1 MKNKKSIA
9 MAMAAVSTLG
19 AVAPAFANEVAPLSL
34 TDLNVDYRLANGEV
48 LVKDGN
54 GEDGEVRV
62 LKGRNSLY
70 NDNFTPNDKSDDTL
84 KTEFK
89 DAKILVSKNT
99 NDKDDTND
107 LYVLVKKA
115 SSTSNITM
123 EKAKLDVMIAEIK
136 DYKAKGATVNVGTL
150 KKASIDS
157 NSKFVDSEVKVTV
170 TPKGE
175 SAKEYIFKGVPG
187 VEGETPADENPFDQ
201 LVDTVN
207 VQVKDVEKLTDA
219 EKKGYYNLNKFKFV
233 AEQNRDKF
241 DFVKEQDDKNNKNL
255 IVKVYKKGA
264 KQEDKNIKFK
274 MTIENFGELKKGLV
288 INMATTNDFGSHW
301 AKKEIEEAM
310 LKGFVDTAANY
321 RPDGKITRAEFAKIA
336 CTVFGLKTDDDTIK
350 NMREPFN
357 DVSKN
362 DWFYRYVVALYNEKV
377 DKETINE
384 ESVIQGN
391 GSELF
396 NPNDE
401 ITRQEAAVIIAKLVK
416 PITHDIKANIGTEEK
431 PVYVHQDVKTKFADD
446 KDIATWADNSVKFLS
461 EDGKEVIKGI
471 KEGNKENFKPQNQIT
486 RAETLVMMNR
496 AVAAKTEK

>member
-34 TDLNVDYRLANGEV
+34 KDLNVDYRLANGEA

-54 GEDGEVRV
+54 DEVRV

-175 SAKEYIFKGVPG
+175 SEKDYIFKGVPG
-187 VEGETPADENPFDQ
+187 VEEETPADENPFDQ
-201 LVDTVN
+201 LVKIVN
-207 VQVKDVEKLTDA
+207 VEVVDEKKLTDD
-219 EKKGYYNLNKFKFV
+219 EKNAYYNLNKFKLV
-233 AEQNRDKF
+233 AEQNKDKF
-241 DFVKEQDDKNNKNL
+241 DFVKEQDDSNNKNL

-274 MTIENFGELKKGLV
+274 MTIENFGELEKKLV

-301 AKKEIEEAM
+301 AKEQIVEAM
-310 LKGFVDTAANY
+310 LRGQVDVAANY
-321 RPDGKITRAEFAKIA
+321 RPQDSITRAEFAKIA
-336 CTVFGLKTDDDTIK
+336 CTVFGIK
-350 NMREPFN
+350 YNKGDIEPFN
-357 DVSKN
+357 DVNKN
-362 DWFYRYVVALYNEKV
+362 EWYYEYVTALYNKKV
-377 DKETINE
+377 DGV
-384 ESVIQGN
+384 SVVQGDGEN
-391 GSELF
+391 F
-396 NPNDE
+396 RPNDK
-401 ITRQEAAVIIAKLVK
+401 ITRQEVAVIVAKL
-416 PITHDIKANIGTEEK
+416 TSDKAVETVEK
-431 PVYVHQDVKTKFADD
+431 DVNGNNVDKVVKTNFKDD
-446 KDIATWADNSVKFLS
+446 EAIAAWADQSVNYLNTTAKYTNA
-461 EDGKEVIKGI
+461 KGEQKAI
-471 KEGNKENFKPQNQIT
+471 VEGNNGLFNPTQAIT
-486 RAETLVMMNR
+486 RAEALVMVQR
-496 AVAAKTEK
+496 AGSATTK

>member
-1 MKNKKSIA
+1 MTIQ
-9 MAMAAVSTLG
+9 
-19 AVAPAFANEVAPLSL
+19 
-34 TDLNVDYRLANGEV
+34 
-48 LVKDGN
+48 
-54 GEDGEVRV
+54 
-62 LKGRNSLY
+62 
-70 NDNFTPNDKSDDTL
+70 NF
-84 KTEFK
+84 
-89 DAKILVSKNT
+89 
-99 NDKDDTND
+99 
-107 LYVLVKKA
+107 
-115 SSTSNITM
+115 
-123 EKAKLDVMIAEIK
+123 
-136 DYKAKGATVNVGTL
+136 GQL
-150 KKASIDS
+150 KK
-157 NSKFVDSEVKVTV
+157 E
-170 TPKGE
+170 
-175 SAKEYIFKGVPG
+175 
-187 VEGETPADENPFDQ
+187 
-201 LVDTVN
+201 LV
-207 VQVKDVEKLTDA
+207 L
-219 EKKGYYNLNKFKFV
+219 
-233 AEQNRDKF
+233 
-241 DFVKEQDDKNNKNL
+241 
-255 IVKVYKKGA
+255 
-264 KQEDKNIKFK
+264 
-274 MTIENFGELKKGLV
+274 
-288 INMATTNDFGSHW
+288 NMAETTDFNSHW

-377 DKETINE
+377 DKNKVNE

-416 PITHDIKANIGTEEK
+416 PITHDVKKNIGTNEK

-496 AVAAKTEK
+496 AFAAK

>member
-1 MKNKKSIA
+1 MKNKKNIA
-9 MAMAAVSTLG
+9 MAMAAVSSFG
-19 AVAPAFANEVAPLSL
+19 AVAPAFANEIAPLAL
-34 TDLNVDYRLANGEV
+34 ENLKVDYRLATGEE
-48 LVKDGN
+48 LVKKDGK
-54 GEDGEVRV
+54 VRV
-62 LKGRNSLY
+62 LEGRSSLY
-70 NDNFTPNDKSDDTL
+70 NDNFTPDDKSDDTF
-84 KTEFK
+84 KNEFK

-107 LYVLVKKA
+107 LYVLVKKSTDA
-115 SSTSNITM
+115 SDITM
-123 EKAKLDVMIAEIK
+123 AKAKLDAMIAEIK
-136 DYKAKGATVNVGTL
+136 DAKAEGATVKVGELT
-150 KKASIDS
+150 KASINATDKS
-157 NSKFVDSEVKVTV
+157 FVDSEIKVTV
-170 TPKGE
+170 TFKGQ
-175 SAKEYIFKGVPG
+175 APKEYIFNGVPG
-187 VEGETPADENPFDQ
+187 VEEEESVEVNPFAQ
-201 LVDTVN
+201 LVGTVN

-219 EKKGYYNLNKFKFV
+219 EKEGYYNLNKFKFV

-241 DFVKEQDDKNNKNL
+241 DFVKVQDDNNNKDL
-255 IVKVYKKGA
+255 VVKVYKKGA
-264 KQEDKNIKFK
+264 KQEDKNLKFT
-274 MTIENFGELKKGLV
+274 MTIENFGELEKELV
-288 INMATTNDFGSHW
+288 LNMSETTDFNSHW

-377 DKETINE
+377 DKNTNNE

-416 PITHDIKANIGTEEK
+416 PITHDVKKNIGTNEK

-496 AVAAKTEK
+496 AFAAK

>member
-9 MAMAAVSTLG
+9 MAMAAVSSFG
-19 AVAPAFANEVAPLSL
+19 AVVPAFANEVAPLAL
-34 TDLNVDYRLANGEV
+34 DVNDLVVDYRLANGEE
-48 LVKDGN
+48 LVKDKN
-54 GEDGEVRV
+54 GVRV
-62 LKGRNSLY
+62 LEGRSSLY
-70 NDNFTPNDKSDDTL
+70 NDNFTPNDKSDDTF
-84 KTEFK
+84 KNEFK

-107 LYVLVKKA
+107 LYVLVKK
-115 SSTSNITM
+115 STDASNITM
-123 EKAKLDVMIAEIK
+123 AKAKLDAMIAEIK
-136 DYKAKGATVNVGTL
+136 DAKAEGATVKVEDL
-150 KKASIDS
+150 QKAKIDGATF
-157 NSKFVDSEVKVTV
+157 KDSQIVVKV

-175 SAKEYIFKGVPG
+175 TKEKVYTFNGVPG
-187 VEGETPADENPFDQ
+187 VEEEASAEVNPFAQ
-201 LVDTVN
+201 LVNKVN
-207 VQVKDVEKLTDA
+207 VKVDDVEKLT
-219 EKKGYYNLNKFKFV
+219 EKEKTEYYNLNKFKFV
-233 AEQNRDKF
+233 AEQNKYKF
-241 DFVKEQDDKNNKNL
+241 DFVKGQDDNNNNNL
-255 IVKVYKKGA
+255 VVKVYKKGA
-264 KQEDKNIKFK
+264 KQEDKNLKFT
-274 MTIENFGELKKGLV
+274 MTIENFGKLEKELVL
-288 INMATTNDFGSHW
+288 NMSETTDFNSHW

-336 CTVFGLKTDDDTIK
+336 CTVFGLKTDEETIK

-377 DKETINE
+377 DKNTNNE

-401 ITRQEAAVIIAKLVK
+401 ITRQEAAVIIAKLVN
-416 PITHDIKANIGTEEK
+416 PITHDTKKNIGTNEK

-496 AVAAKTEK
+496 AFAAK

>member
-34 TDLNVDYRLANGEV
+34 TDLNVDYRLANGEA

-54 GEDGEVRV
+54 GEVRV

-136 DYKAKGATVNVGTL
+136 DAKAEGATVKVEDL
-150 KKASIDS
+150 QKAKIDGATF
-157 NSKFVDSEVKVTV
+157 KDSQIVVKV

-175 SAKEYIFKGVPG
+175 TKEKVYTFNGVPG
-187 VEGETPADENPFDQ
+187 VEEEASADENPFDQ
-201 LVDTVN
+201 LVKIVN
-207 VQVKDVEKLTDA
+207 VEVVDEKKLTDD
-219 EKKGYYNLNKFKFV
+219 EKNAYYNLNKFKLV
-233 AEQNRDKF
+233 AEQNKDKF
-241 DFVKEQDDKNNKNL
+241 DFVKEQDDSNNKNL

-274 MTIENFGELKKGLV
+274 MTIENFGKLEKELV

-301 AKKEIEEAM
+301 AKEQIVEAM
-310 LKGFVDTAANY
+310 LRGQVDVAENF
-321 RPDGKITRAEFAKIA
+321 RPQDGITRAEFAKIA
-336 CTVFGLKTDDDTIK
+336 CTVFAERISDGK
-350 NMREPFN
+350 NEPFH
-357 DVSKN
+357 DVTTS
-362 DWFYRYVVALYNEKV
+362 DWYHKYVSALYSTQVK
-377 DKETINE
+377 DKDGKLV
-384 ESVIQGN
+384 SVVQGD
-391 GSELF
+391 GEYF
-396 NPNDE
+396 RPNDK
-401 ITRQEAAVIIAKLVK
+401 ITRQEVAVIVSKLVSNEFK
-416 PITHDIKANIGTEEK
+416 ETTTTVNGNKVDDI
-431 PVYVHQDVKTKFADD
+431 VKTKF
-446 KDIATWADNSVKFLS
+446 KDTKEIASWADQSVDYLSKKEYTTGKFIVQG
-461 EDGKEVIKGI
+461 DNGYF
-471 KEGNKENFKPQNQIT
+471 NPTQAIT
-486 RAETLVMMNR
+486 RAESLVMVQR
-496 AVAAKTEK
+496 AASATTK